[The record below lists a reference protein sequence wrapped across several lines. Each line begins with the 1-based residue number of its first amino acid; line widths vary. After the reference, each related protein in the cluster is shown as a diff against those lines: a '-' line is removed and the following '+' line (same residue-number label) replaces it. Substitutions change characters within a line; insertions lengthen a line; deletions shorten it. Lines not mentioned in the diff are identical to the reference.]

1 VTPEGGGGT
10 AQNEMNMTD
19 TPASEALN
27 TLDTIALLLETDSLD
42 QFLRALAQSAL
53 RLAVEA
59 DGCGITLERQGRPV
73 TVSSAGESATKLD
86 EAQYGQDDGPCLQAM
101 RTGLEVSVPDTLR
114 EDRWGDYPAYAAAC
128 GARSSLS
135 LPIAPHSH
143 TAGALNLYAPRP
155 YAFAD
160 MDLMPLRLLASEA
173 TGAIA
178 LGQRIA
184 DSEQFAADLE
194 AALRSRTVIDQAIG
208 VIMGQ
213 QRCAPEKAFEVL
225 RTASQHRNVKLREL
239 CAELI
244 TNIVGVHPADSRIRP
259 RG

>member
-1 VTPEGGGGT
+1 
-10 AQNEMNMTD
+10 MIMTD
-19 TPASEALN
+19 RPVAEAP
-27 TLDTIALLLETDSLD
+27 DTTALLLETSSLD
-42 QFLRALAQSAL
+42 EFLHALAASAL
-53 RLAVEA
+53 ALVEAA

-73 TVSSAGESATKLD
+73 TVSSVGASATKLD

-114 EDRWGDYPAYAAAC
+114 ETRWADYPAYAAVC

-135 LPIAPHSH
+135 LPIAPRSH
-143 TAGALNLYAPRP
+143 TSGALNLYAPLP
-155 YAFAD
+155 HAFDTAD
-160 MDLMPLRLLASEA
+160 LTALRLLTAQA

-178 LGQRIA
+178 LAQRIS
-184 DSEQFAADLE
+184 DTEEFAADLE

-208 VIMGQ
+208 VVIGQ
-213 QRCAPEKAFEVL
+213 QRCSPEKAFDVL
-225 RTASQHRNVKLREL
+225 RTASQHRNIKLRDL

-244 TNIVGVHPADSRIRP
+244 ASITGEVPPEGRIQP

>member
-1 VTPEGGGGT
+1 
-10 AQNEMNMTD
+10 MTD
-19 TPASEALN
+19 TPTSRAS
-27 TLDTIALLLETDSLD
+27 DTPDTTALLLETESLD
-42 QFLRALAQSAL
+42 HFLRALAESAL
-53 RLAVEA
+53 DVAGEA

-73 TVSSAGESATKLD
+73 TVSSAGETATKLD

-114 EDRWGDYPAYAAAC
+114 EKRWGGYPAYAAAC

-143 TAGALNLYAPRP
+143 TAGALNLYAPQP
-155 YAFAD
+155 FAFD
-160 MDLMPLRLLASEA
+160 TVDLAPLRLLAAEA

-178 LGQRIA
+178 LAQRIA
-184 DSEQFAADLE
+184 DSEEFAADLE

-213 QRCAPEKAFEVL
+213 QRCTAEKAFEVL

-244 TNIVGVHPADSRIRP
+244 TNIVGVQPPDSRIRP

>member
-1 VTPEGGGGT
+1 
-10 AQNEMNMTD
+10 MTD
-19 TPASEALN
+19 TPASEAPDRV
-27 TLDTIALLLETDSLD
+27 DTTALLLETESLD
-42 QFLRALAQSAL
+42 QFLRALAESAL
-53 RLAVEA
+53 RVVPEA
-59 DGCGITLERQGRPV
+59 DGCGVTLERQGRPV
-73 TVSSAGESATKLD
+73 TVSSAGAAATKLD

-101 RTGLEVSVPDTLR
+101 RSGLEVSVRDTLR
-114 EDRWGDYPAYAAAC
+114 EERWGDYPAYAAAC

-155 YAFAD
+155 FAFD
-160 MDLMPLRLLASEA
+160 SVDLGPLRLLAAEA

-178 LGQRIA
+178 LAQRIA
-184 DSEQFAADLE
+184 DTEEFAADLE

-213 QRCAPEKAFEVL
+213 QRCTPEKAFEVL

-244 TNIVGVHPADSRIRP
+244 TNIVGVQPAAGRIQP